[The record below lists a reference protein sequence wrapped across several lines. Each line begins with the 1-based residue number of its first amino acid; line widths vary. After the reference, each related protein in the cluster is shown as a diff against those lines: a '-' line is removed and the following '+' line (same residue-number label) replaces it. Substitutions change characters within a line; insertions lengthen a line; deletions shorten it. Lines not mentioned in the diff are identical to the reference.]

1 MYFDKKLCMFQQKF
15 ENQNELFEAMFNKMY
30 KAGVVKEDYLAAVK
44 EREENYPTGLLVG
57 NTGFAIPHTDS
68 KPVEFANMGDKN
80 DIVKVELVFMLAMS
94 QPHEQVQTLQ
104 NLIALFQDEDAIK
117 KLKECNSEEDFINI
131 LNEKEIY

>member
-1 MYFDKKLCMFQQKF
+1 
-15 ENQNELFEAMFNKMY
+15 
-30 KAGVVKEDYLAAVK
+30 
-44 EREENYPTGLLVG
+44 
-57 NTGFAIPHTDS
+57 
-68 KPVEFANMGDKN
+68 MGDKN